1 MLQQHPWMADNS
13 SCCLFFA
20 AAPDWHIVPHH
31 TEGTAT
37 QLVNTHMTQ
46 SSSIPIH
53 SHAMLYI
60 LLLRDQVRSLLPTAC
75 CIQQA
80 NRYSIM

>member
-1 MLQQHPWMADNS
+1 
-13 SCCLFFA
+13 
-20 AAPDWHIVPHH
+20 
-31 TEGTAT
+31 
-37 QLVNTHMTQ
+37 
-46 SSSIPIH
+46 
-53 SHAMLYI
+53 MLYI